1 MKKLSQKERMKV
13 TLDMFGDM
21 HKKLKESNPTAKEV
35 RAANIKVVVAS
46 PEWQKIR
53 HDFIGT
59 WNDTPEENVKRMR
72 DYIGNMSDP
81 IKVRQVL
88 NYVTSSG
95 FRIGIIS
102 HTSITKFREE
112 VREAWATLIEK
123 DK

>member
-59 WNDTPEENVKRMR
+59 WNDTP
-72 DYIGNMSDP
+72 GSDE
-81 IKVRQVL
+81 IMANFL
-88 NYVTSSG
+88 ISSEPG
-95 FRIGIIS
+95 M
-102 HTSITKFREE
+102 
-112 VREAWATLIEK
+112 TLQRK
-123 DK
+123 M

>member
-1 MKKLSQKERMKV
+1 MKKLSQKERMDV
-13 TLDMFGDM
+13 TLRMFGDM
-21 HKKLKESNPTAKEV
+21 HQELKKSKPTAKEV

-53 HDFIGT
+53 HSFIGT
-59 WNDTPEENVKRMR
+59 WQDTPQENVKIMR
-72 DYIGNMSDP
+72 DYIGNMTDP

-102 HTSITKFREE
+102 HPSISKFRDE
-112 VREAWATLIEK
+112 VREAWANLIEK